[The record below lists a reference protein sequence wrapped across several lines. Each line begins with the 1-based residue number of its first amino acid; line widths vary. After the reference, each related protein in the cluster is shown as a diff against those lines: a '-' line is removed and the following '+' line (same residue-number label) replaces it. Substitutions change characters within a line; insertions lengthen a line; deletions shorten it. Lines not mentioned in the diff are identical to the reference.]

1 MGKEQNSILGSGS
14 TSKIFLIIPW
24 ILWDFVD
31 CRRVIMCHLELP
43 SRNTNFYLDLLRTEK
58 NGLAGNCLRTLQ
70 QRDLDGTWVTLLG
83 GSNPRCFLFETI
95 PKKPTRRQRP
105 LLSPPGQRF
114 CKTWMMLSRS
124 VTVWVLTCNQ
134 GWRGHPRS
142 QPQSFLAPVLFGP

>member
-1 MGKEQNSILGSGS
+1 MDSLG
-14 TSKIFLIIPW
+14 L
-24 ILWDFVD
+24 
-31 CRRVIMCHLELP
+31 CRMVIMCHLELP
-43 SRNTNFYLDLLRTEK
+43 SGNTNFYLDLLRTEK

-114 CKTWMMLSRS
+114 CKTWKMLSRS

-142 QPQSFLAPVLFGP
+142 QPQSFLAPVLFGPWVNISSSSLRKSYL